1 MPEPPKYPR
10 PSDEEMASLL
20 ASVLEECPDLSVK
33 DDEKNDLVQ
42 EVVGLAMQFAGKW
55 NKDIEQAGIQGDG
68 KFGAATAAEMV
79 AYGALSV
86 IFQRLEGS
94 DVRKALH
101 AAGKHVGNFMVDR
114 WEANQRQSAFHQAQ
128 GDPD

>member
-1 MPEPPKYPR
+1 MPEPPKFSP
-10 PSDEEMASLL
+10 PSDEEMSKLL

-79 AYGALSV
+79 AYGALAA
-86 IFQRLEGS
+86 IFQRLDGG
-94 DVRKALH
+94 DVRRALY
-101 AAGKHVGNFMVDR
+101 AAGGHVGNFMVDR
-114 WEANQRQSAFHQAQ
+114 WEANQRQVAFIQAQ
-128 GDPD
+128 ADPS